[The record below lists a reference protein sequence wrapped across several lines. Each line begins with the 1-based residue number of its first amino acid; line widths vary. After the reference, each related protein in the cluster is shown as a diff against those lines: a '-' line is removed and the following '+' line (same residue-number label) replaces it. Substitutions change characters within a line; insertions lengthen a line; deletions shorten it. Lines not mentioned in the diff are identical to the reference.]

1 MHIAYNAIYKYAC
14 MYIDICSTLCF
25 YIVCMIWRIL
35 YCMFLYIYYI
45 SLYVCCFSLIMTRK
59 NCLLGY
65 YFQDRDADRETHTLK
80 FL

>member
-35 YCMFLYIYYI
+35 YCMFLYI
-45 SLYVCCFSLIMTRK
+45 
-59 NCLLGY
+59 
-65 YFQDRDADRETHTLK
+65 
-80 FL
+80 